1 MPTGNSIRNS
11 SFRLPYLQRGAAILA
26 LFLIVFVAA
35 LAALYPSLS
44 DQGIRLD
51 RDQKTAEALA
61 QAKAA
66 LIGYALKVDLSTSAR
81 PGDLPCPDIDN
92 NGTADGA
99 CSAASAN
106 NPLLGRLPWKTLG
119 IEELRDGNGE
129 TLWYAVSTNFKN
141 NVRTACTSPDVGGC
155 LNSDALGTITLRRNS
170 GAIVHDSTVGTG
182 AIALVIAP
190 GAALIRQDSVSI
202 QDRSCTV
209 GVNCDGRY
217 RCTTSPA
224 SATPLCN
231 AMNYLD
237 IALGED
243 NANFV
248 DLNTNGLIQG
258 PIMDINGNT
267 ILNDQMVAISVDELV
282 PAMERRVGREVLN
295 CMTAYVNANTYNNN
309 RFPYSAQVIVG
320 AGNPNYSDSSAV
332 TFGRVPDVFFT
343 RTQTDGTYT
352 TSFGGIFSPPLSFP
366 TLSST
371 WPVDCNISSSGG
383 WWLNWK
389 EQVFY
394 AVASAYRPAPAYTG
408 TFFTANPA
416 SCGSC
421 LSVNNPNAQS
431 NRQFVVIVAGKMLV
445 GQSRT
450 GNAAKNTLSNYL
462 EGENLNGDTVYLQQ
476 ASTTNF
482 NDRLYYYPQ

>member
-66 LIGYALKVDLSTSAR
+66 LIGYALKVDLSSSAR

-99 CSAASAN
+99 CSAASAS

-141 NVRTACTSPDVGGC
+141 NARTTCTSPDIGGC
-155 LNSDALGTITLRRNS
+155 LNSDTVGTITLRRSS
-170 GAIVHDSTVGTG
+170 GAIVHDSTSGAG

-190 GAALIRQDSVSI
+190 GAALIRQDSVSV

-209 GVNCDGRY
+209 GMNCDNSY

-243 NANFV
+243 NTTIV
-248 DLNTNGLIQG
+248 ESDTNGLIQG
-258 PIMDINGNT
+258 PIIDINGNT
-267 ILNDQMVAISVDELV
+267 LLNDQILAISSDDLI
-282 PAMERRVGREVLN
+282 PALEKRVGREVHN
-295 CMTAYVNANTYNNN
+295 CLVAYANTNTYLNT
-309 RFPYSAQVIVG
+309 RFPYSARIVTG
-320 AGNPNYSDSSAV
+320 LAAPNYSDSDAV
-332 TFGRVPDVFFT
+332 IFGRVPD
-343 RTQTDGTYT
+343 
-352 TSFGGIFSPPLSFP
+352 TSFSK
-366 TLSST
+366 TLMDSNLFGVMDT
-371 WPVDCNISSSGG
+371 MRANWPGECFIVSNSG
-383 WWLNWK
+383 WWRNWK
-389 EQVFY
+389 EHVFY
-394 AVASAYRPAPAYTG
+394 GVANSYKPEPGFGSYNAP
-408 TFFTANPA
+408 

-421 LSVNNPNAQS
+421 LTVNVPASVS
-431 NRQFVVIVAGKMLV
+431 NRQFVVIVAGKTLA
-445 GQSRT
+445 GQNRS

-462 EGENLNGDTVYLQQ
+462 EGENVNGDTIYLQQ
-476 ASTTNF
+476 PSTTNF